1 MELLDVM
8 IQSGRLLE
16 FIREMLQIRKEEM
29 EEKADWEVWLH
40 KVWNQDWLDFHA
52 SRNDK
57 NSTNAAPTHE
67 QTADIVKQ
75 SMSIMGGFMSM
86 RGGGQ
91 NGTVQTDGNDSG

>member
-1 MELLDVM
+1 MM

-52 SRNDK
+52 SRNDA
-57 NSTNAAPTHE
+57 NSNNAAPTHE

-75 SMSIMGGFMSM
+75 SMSIMGGFLSV